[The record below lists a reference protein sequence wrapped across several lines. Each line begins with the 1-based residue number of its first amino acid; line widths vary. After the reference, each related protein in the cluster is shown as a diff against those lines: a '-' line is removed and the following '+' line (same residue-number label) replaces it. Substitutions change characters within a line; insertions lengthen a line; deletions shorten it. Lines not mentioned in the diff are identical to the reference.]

1 MIYEVATSDIPTALA
16 GGASLIIISIDS
28 SSALMRSE
36 ASMDCIS
43 SYSEDQLSS
52 LMKEAKWRQPCKD
65 CEV

>member
-1 MIYEVATSDIPTALA
+1 MIYEIATNDISTALA
-16 GGASLIIISIDS
+16 SGASLIIISKDS

-36 ASMDCIS
+36 ASMECIS
-43 SYSEDQLSS
+43 SYSDDELSS